1 MAALNDLINQVEDK
15 ALRERLMQE
24 ATRLTKQK
32 KFGLVFEEHIPEC
45 TPLYG
50 IEIKRGSTVAKKAG
64 AINDVYRVT
73 KINGD
78 DAVCLR
84 LASGESETLLLSDL
98 VPVAKFGEPIYPTL
112 QPIDKV
118 ENAPDSDLWH
128 TLIEADN
135 YHALQLLEY
144 LYPKQVDCIY
154 IDPPYNT
161 GARDWK
167 YNNDYVDSSDSWRH
181 SKWLSM
187 MQKRLKIAKKILNP
201 NNSVLIVTIDEK
213 EYLHLG
219 CLLEEIF
226 PDARIQ
232 MVSTMINPANVA
244 RAGEFGRSGEYIYFV
259 MLGTSYPQRV
269 KLNREWVSSKGRTH
283 TGNIRWDLL
292 KRSGTNA
299 ERRHSPGGFYPI
311 YINLGNGKI
320 EKIGEPLA
328 PEISEAPQMEGC
340 LALLPIR
347 QNGTEGNW
355 QWATNTFKERMEQG
369 RVRTGGDAQRGY
381 TVYILKDGEYSKIVG
396 GEFNIIDRGINNEI
410 IVENNDS
417 EDVMATPGDIWKIS
431 SHDSTQ
437 YGSRLLGNI
446 FDGKRFTFPKSLYA
460 VKDCIYFF
468 TANNPN
474 ALVVDFF
481 AGSGTTLHAV
491 NLLNAEDGGHR
502 RCIMVTNNEVSA
514 DEAKSLAEQGFQPG
528 DPEWEK
534 LGIARYV
541 TWPRTVCSIE
551 GHDIN
556 GVPLKGDYLANDS
569 DGNPIPMSQGFK
581 ANCEYFKLGFL
592 DKDDVALGRQF
603 KEILPLLWLKAG
615 AVGKRPELHGETP
628 DMLILPENKLA
639 VLVSESSFMSF
650 DEQLDAHPEIDTVF
664 IVTNSEKAY
673 REMVSG
679 ISAKHTY
686 QLYRSYLD
694 NFRINARR

>member
-1 MAALNDLINQVEDK
+1 MAALNDLINQVQDK
-15 ALRERLMQE
+15 ALRERLMAE
-24 ATRLTKQK
+24 AARLTKQK

-50 IEIKRGSTVAKKAG
+50 IEIKCGSTVAKKAG
-64 AINDVYRVT
+64 AINDMYRVT
-73 KINGD
+73 KINGG
-78 DAVCLR
+78 DAVCLH
-84 LASGESETLLLSDL
+84 LASGKSETIALSDL

-144 LYPKQVDCIY
+144 LYPQKVDCIY

-187 MQKRLKIAKKILNP
+187 MQKRLKIAKRILNP
-201 NNSVLIVTIDEK
+201 NDSVLIVTIDEK

-219 CLLEEIF
+219 CLLEEMF
-226 PDARIQ
+226 PEANIQ
-232 MVSTMINPANVA
+232 MVSTLTA
-244 RAGEFGRSGEYIYFV
+244 RSGAARFNSFSRVNEFIYFV
-259 MLGTSYPQRV
+259 MNGNYTITPIENANYQQEGDDIHWRSFRRGNPA
-269 KLNREWVSSKGRTH
+269 
-283 TGNIRWDLL
+283 NIRTSRPSQFYPLYIDKNTYKIVKVGDPITPEVDRFSVSKIENCETVFPVRDDGTEMLWSVTPNACRHLIEKGYIKASKYQKDKPQQFAVSYLS
-292 KRSGTNA
+292 SGTIRDI
-299 ERRHSPGGFYPI
+299 ESGKVLVRGYSEDGGI
-311 YINLGNGKI
+311 IASNLESRKAMP
-320 EKIGEPLA
+320 K
-328 PEISEAPQMEGC
+328 
-340 LALLPIR
+340 
-347 QNGTEGNW
+347 T
-355 QWATNTFKERMEQG
+355 QWAFETH
-369 RVRTGGDAQRGY
+369 DARDYG
-381 TVYILKDGEYSKIVG
+381 TKVLKNILGET
-396 GEFNIIDRGINNEI
+396 R
-410 IVENNDS
+410 
-417 EDVMATPGDIWKIS
+417 
-431 SHDSTQ
+431 
-437 YGSRLLGNI
+437 
-446 FDGKRFTFPKSLYA
+446 FDFPKSLYA
-460 VKDCIYFF
+460 VEDCIKLFCLSK
-468 TANNPN
+468 PN
-474 ALVVDFF
+474 ALIVDFF

-514 DEAKSLAEQGFQPG
+514 DEAKALTEQGFQPG

-556 GVPLKGDYLANDS
+556 GVPLKGDYLANDA

-639 VLVSESSFMSF
+639 ILVSESSFMAF
-650 DEQLDAHPEIDTVF
+650 AEQLDAHPEIDTVF
-664 IVTNSEKAY
+664 IVTDSEKAY
-673 REMVSG
+673 REMISG